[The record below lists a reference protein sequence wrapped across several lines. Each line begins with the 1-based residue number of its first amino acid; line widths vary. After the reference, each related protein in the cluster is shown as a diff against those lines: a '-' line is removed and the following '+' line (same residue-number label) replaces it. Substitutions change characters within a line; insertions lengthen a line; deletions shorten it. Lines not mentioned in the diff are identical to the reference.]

1 MAANIKSN
9 FLSEAILEESLV
21 DLWPDYPCLYD
32 VRSPEFKDRVKRDS
46 AIHEIAEKL
55 EQEGECPPD
64 NPIHFTIQYLAK
76 FVLWFSLFAKP
87 YLGETT
93 KKRREI
99 LAWNGQYFFL
109 SISLFLLK
117 HTYVYA
123 RFVWN

>member
-1 MAANIKSN
+1 MAANNKSN

-64 NPIHFTIQYLAK
+64 NPIHFTKQILSK
-76 FVLWFSLFAKP
+76 FVFWFSLRCLLNHTSAQPQRK
-87 YLGETT
+87 GENSWHET
-93 KKRREI
+93 
-99 LAWNGQYFFL
+99 G
-109 SISLFLLK
+109 SISF
-117 HTYVYA
+117 YQSPY
-123 RFVWN
+123 FY